1 MAQMDLL
8 WLGIGAIGIYYIW
21 GNGMGGIFNTS
32 FASGELTGNP
42 NPNYAPITS
51 PQGGQG
57 LLFGRTGDIYQGM
70 GNPIQTISG
79 TWHL

>member
-1 MAQMDLL
+1 MAKAGMDLL
-8 WLGIGAIGIYYIW
+8 WLGVGAVAIWYIW

-32 FASGELTGNP
+32 LASGEMQGNPTTGNG
-42 NPNYAPITS
+42 N
-51 PQGGQG
+51 GGMING
-57 LLFGRTGDIYQGM
+57 LLYGTGGDVYS